1 MALKER
7 LGDWYELLG
16 DEFQKDYMKKIAQ
29 VVKQERQK
37 YEIYPKSEHVFN
49 AYYYCQYKDVKVV
62 ILGQD

>member
-1 MALKER
+1 MSLKER
-7 LGDWYELLG
+7 LGDWHGLLG